1 MKLEIDT
8 NVDAAYVWFQEVEVA
23 TTKALDSQRIVDYN
37 EHGDIVGIEFL
48 AVHRGVDLFRP
59 PSPSPAS
66 QAFRRAGHSRLRLRY
81 SS

>member
-23 TTKALDSQRIVDYN
+23 TTKALDSQRIVDDN

-48 AVHRGVDLFRP
+48 AVHRGVDLSDLP
-59 PSPSPAS
+59 
-66 QAFRRAGHSRLRLRY
+66 RRRQLARLFEGWGIPVY
-81 SS
+81 A